1 MERKAK
7 AEKILCSFS
16 LFMTKIQRLALHLGC
31 IIVLLLKRRTKAV
44 FYHLRGIARV
54 FSQEK

>member
-1 MERKAK
+1 
-7 AEKILCSFS
+7 
-16 LFMTKIQRLALHLGC
+16 MTKFQRLALHLGC

>member
-1 MERKAK
+1 MERTVK
-7 AEKILCSFS
+7 AEKLFCSFS
-16 LFMTKIQRLALHLGC
+16 AFMTKIQRLALHLIC